1 MCFPCFNLGNSNI
14 ILTPLGE
21 KYKKTLLAFLFIDVI
36 LLIVRIIFGQTSSIF
51 NSVIEIVLLFLAYF
65 YVNYICCA
73 FLVFFA
79 GFDVIKILIFLGQ
92 RVQNIIM
99 GLSDIYTTSSLYEAI
114 VYIQII
120 YLIFYVILIYFS
132 FVSYREFKACEKGEI
147 NYIPINL
154 NEDEEEKKGG
164 YVPFSGKG
172 YKVGD

>member
-1 MCFPCFNLGNSNI
+1 MCFPCFNIGNSNI

-21 KYKKTLLAFLFIDVI
+21 KYKKSLLVFLFIDVA
-36 LLIVRIIFGQTSSIF
+36 LLIVRIVFGQMGSIF
-51 NSVIEIVLLFLAYF
+51 NSIIEIVLLFIAYF
-65 YVNYICCA
+65 YVSYICCA

-92 RVQNIIM
+92 RIQNVVM
-99 GLSDIYTTSSLYEAI
+99 GLSDIYTKSSFYKAI

-120 YLIFYVILIYFS
+120 YLIFYGLLIYFS

-147 NYIPINL
+147 NYVPINL
-154 NEDEEEKKGG
+154 NDDGEEKKDG
-164 YVPFSGKG
+164 YAPFSGKG